1 MKGWIVL
8 LAVAFAMTAAAQEP
22 QYTYDPGPSILS
34 RGTGALIEGGGDLMQ
49 LRPYVSINAI
59 YDTALTP
66 FSVDAS
72 GSIPKYNAYGGEA
85 GFGLVG
91 YRRFQRIVLG
101 IDYRGSVRKYGRRS
115 AYDGSDHTMSV
126 GLTYR
131 LSPRTSFT
139 LRQAAGTYSQN
150 FGFTSGYEFFDPS
163 FGGVPANELF
173 NSRIY
178 YLSPMGDLTFSPSPR
193 LSFNI
198 GASGSF
204 IRRQAGLGSSLGWS
218 ARGDVSYRIDRRVS
232 IGLDYN
238 FRHYEFSN
246 SLGASDLHSAAFDV
260 SFLMGRHWELSV
272 RAGAARA
279 ETSGLRRIALDP
291 ILAAL
296 FGQDFVFLN
305 FYSKNYIPSAEA
317 QLRRVFRRSV
327 LSFGYGMGA
336 DPGNGI
342 YLMSRSQHGG
352 AGYSYT
358 ARRNLNLGISADYT
372 AYSSFSNDLGRYAS
386 YSSGGGVTYRL
397 VEWLH
402 WTADYRVRRYDIGSG
417 TLRRLDQRVSIGLAL
432 SPGELPLP
440 LW

>member
-1 MKGWIVL
+1 LKGWIVL
-8 LAVAFAMTAAAQEP
+8 LAVAFAVTAAAQDPE
-22 QYTYDPGPSILS
+22 YTYEPGPSILS

-49 LRPYVSINAI
+49 IRPYVSLSAV

-72 GSIPKYNAYGGEA
+72 GRIPEFKDYGGEA

-101 IDYRGSVRKYGRRS
+101 IDYRGSIRKYSRLSG
-115 AYDGSDHTMSV
+115 YDGSDHAMSV

-139 LRQAAGTYSQN
+139 LRQAAGTYSRN

-198 GASGSF
+198 GASGSYV
-204 IRRQAGLGSSLGWS
+204 RRQAGLGSSRGWS
-218 ARGDVSYRIDRRVS
+218 ARGDVSYRVGRRVA
-232 IGLDYN
+232 IGFDYN

-279 ETSGLRRIALDP
+279 ETSGFRRIGLDP
-291 ILAAL
+291 ILAAI
-296 FGQDFVFLN
+296 FGQDFVFLP
-305 FYSKNYIPSAEA
+305 FYAKQYVPSAEA
-317 QLRRVFRRSV
+317 RLSRVFRRSV
-327 LSFGYGMGA
+327 LSFSYSTGA
-336 DPGNGI
+336 DPGNGV
-342 YLMSRSQHGG
+342 YLMSRSQHGS

-372 AYSSFSNDLGRYAS
+372 AYSSFSTDLGKYAS

-397 VEWLH
+397 VKWLH

-417 TLRRLDQRVSIGLAL
+417 LFRRLDQRVSAGLAL